1 LFGDTP
7 LAPITIWQIE
17 KWKSD
22 KAKTVQQATANRG
35 LPVIKHIFK
44 KALDWGLTKSNPA
57 TGAK

>member
-22 KAKTVQQATANRG
+22 KAKTVQQATVNRG

-57 TGAK
+57 TGVK

>member
-1 LFGDTP
+1 
-7 LAPITIWQIE
+7 
-17 KWKSD
+17 
-22 KAKTVQQATANRG
+22 VQQATVNRG